1 MGQTQLV
8 YFLVNGGC
16 LCSYIGKIE
25 KKETLVVEPWQ
36 VQVSKHIFFQRIKI
50 LWREREKIL

>member
-1 MGQTQLV
+1 MYDFRVYRACMGQTQLV

-16 LCSYIGKIE
+16 LCGYIGKVE

-36 VQVSKHIFFQRIKI
+36 VQH
-50 LWREREKIL
+50 